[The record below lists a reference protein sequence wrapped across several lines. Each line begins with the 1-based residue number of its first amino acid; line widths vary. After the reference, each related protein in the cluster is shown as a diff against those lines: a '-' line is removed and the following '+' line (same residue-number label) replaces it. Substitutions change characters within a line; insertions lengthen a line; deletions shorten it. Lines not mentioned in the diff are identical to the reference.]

1 MFKWRKDRANPPVQR
16 TEDHDP
22 SAKEQ
27 APPSQ
32 QALWNTLAM
41 RPAPPVAQN
50 AHSPAELLTRAASE
64 QGSPLDDTVR
74 LPMEEKLGTDLGEVR
89 VHEGP
94 ASAAAAQSIGA
105 SAYTIGSDI
114 HLGAGALQSGSEER
128 NRVLTHEAVHT
139 VQQGGKSVP
148 LEGALPVSR
157 PSDSSEREARTLADS
172 RTPTGGASPALAMRD
187 AMRVTPTRPGVQ
199 RDIGPNWTE
208 DWALGKM
215 EIKFKKF
222 EGAVAGEDGK
232 ITFTP
237 TKKTPASKSIRFIQ
251 LARDFDVDA
260 GAENVWTGG
269 EAARNTIRTTAD
281 PANNVAGGFFV
292 DQIHAVQKQRTAATD
307 PAVLPYEDVT
317 SPGTIGN
324 TAGKVPATLED
335 TPQSPSQD
343 KFSFVTSAKAE
354 DTGTYLGTVL
364 WGFET
369 FRDAA
374 GAIKVKNEYHRF
386 RLFQGETT
394 DKALQNFD
402 VFYKNPGT
410 PGAP

>member
-1 MFKWRKDRANPPVQR
+1 MFKWRKHNPANSPVQKPAQ
-16 TEDHDP
+16 E
-22 SAKEQ
+22 A
-27 APPSQ
+27 APPQEKASPSG

-41 RPAPPVAQN
+41 RPATAVDPR
-50 AHSPAELLTRAASE
+50 AELLAQAGSE
-64 QGSPLDDTVR
+64 PGQPLDETVR
-74 LPMEEKLGTDLGEVR
+74 RPMEENLGADLGGVR
-89 VHEGP
+89 MHEGP
-94 ASAAAAQSIGA
+94 GSAAAAKSIGA

-114 HLGAGALQSGSEER
+114 HLAAGAPQSGSDER

-157 PSDSSEREARTLADS
+157 PSDSSEREARTIADFQ
-172 RTPTGGASPALAMRD
+172 TPTGGASPALAMRD

-222 EGAVAGEDGK
+222 EGARAGEDGK

-237 TKKTPASKSIRFIQ
+237 TKKTPPSTAIRFIQ
-251 LARDFDVDA
+251 IARDFNVDT
-260 GAENVWTGG
+260 GAENVWAGG
-269 EAARNTIRTTAD
+269 EVARNTIITAAD
-281 PANNVAGGFFV
+281 PANNVAGGFFL
-292 DQIHAVQKQRTAATD
+292 DQIHAVQKQRTAAAD
-307 PAVLPYEDVT
+307 PAVLPYYDVT

-324 TAGKVPATLED
+324 TAGSVPATLED
-335 TPQSPSQD
+335 RPDSAGQR
-343 KFSFVTSAKAE
+343 KFNFVTSAKAA

-369 FRDAA
+369 FVDAA
-374 GAIKVKNEYHRF
+374 GAVKVKNEYHIF

-394 DKALQNFD
+394 DQALKNFD

>member
-1 MFKWRKDRANPPVQR
+1 MFKWRKTDRANAPVQR
-16 TEDHDP
+16 TEGHDA
-22 SAKEQ
+22 SVKEQ

-41 RPAPPVAQN
+41 RPAPGADPK
-50 AHSPAELLTRAASE
+50 AELLTKAGSE
-64 QGSPLDDTVR
+64 PGQPLDETVR
-74 LPMEEKLGTDLGEVR
+74 RPMEENLGADLGAVR

-94 ASAAAAQSIGA
+94 ASAAAAKSIGA
-105 SAYTIGSDI
+105 RAYTIGSDI
-114 HLGAGALQSGSEER
+114 HLGAGAPPSGSDER

-157 PSDSSEREARTLADS
+157 PSDSSEREARTIVDS
-172 RTPTGGASPALAMRD
+172 QTRIGGASPALAMRD

-215 EIKFKKF
+215 DIKFKKF
-222 EGAVAGEDGK
+222 EGATAGEDGK

-237 TKKTPASKSIRFIQ
+237 TKKTPPSTSIRFIQ
-251 LARDFDVDA
+251 IARDFDLDA
-260 GAENVWTGG
+260 GTEFAWAGG

-281 PANNVAGGFFV
+281 PANNVAGGFFI
-292 DQIHAVQKQRTAATD
+292 DQIHASQTPRTAATD
-307 PAVLPYEDVT
+307 PDVLPYYDVT
-317 SPGTIGN
+317 SPGTIGA
-324 TAGKVPATLED
+324 TAGNVPATLED
-335 TPQSPSQD
+335 TPTTGGQR
-343 KFSFVTSAKAE
+343 KFNFVTSAKAE

-369 FRDAA
+369 FRDKA

-394 DKALQNFD
+394 DQALKNFD